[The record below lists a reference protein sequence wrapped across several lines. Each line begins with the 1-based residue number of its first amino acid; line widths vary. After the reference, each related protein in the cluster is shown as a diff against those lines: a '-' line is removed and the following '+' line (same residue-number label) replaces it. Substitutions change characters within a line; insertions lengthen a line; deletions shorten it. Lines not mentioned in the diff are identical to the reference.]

1 MYSDLLLDR
10 NATVYKVQIY
20 IFAPAPELIMG
31 VCSLAA
37 LGLRLTLIG
46 SLKIP
51 RENVLDPVQLCPI
64 CRVCKKMC
72 YFDK

>member
-37 LGLRLTLIG
+37 LELRMTFLLPWKSLEKCSGPYPTLPTN
-46 SLKIP
+46 L
-51 RENVLDPVQLCPI
+51 
-64 CRVCKKMC
+64 
-72 YFDK
+72 